1 MIIKKNI
8 FLRILLPIIFISL
21 LLLLSSCLENEPD
34 NRPGAHPY
42 SKWISDDESISF
54 TVDKYGRGIGTM
66 TVGNETINIFFM
78 TGIKQYIEI
87 GLSNDNNEDYN
98 DLIEKWRGDF
108 RKPDEFTAKVIET
121 TYFEPGMKIH
131 FKRIDTE

>member
-1 MIIKKNI
+1 MKKNI
-8 FLRILLPIIFISL
+8 FLRILLAIVFISL

-78 TGIKQYIEI
+78 TGIKQAIEI
-87 GLSNDNNEDYN
+87 WINHNDKL
-98 DLIEKWRGDF
+98 DLIELWRGDF

-131 FKRIDTE
+131 FKRVDTE

>member
-1 MIIKKNI
+1 MKKNI

-34 NRPGAHPY
+34 NRPGAHPD

-54 TVDKYGRGIGTM
+54 TVNEYGEGIGTIS
-66 TVGNETINIFFM
+66 VGDETFNIFFL
-78 TGIKQYIEI
+78 TGTKRAIEI
-87 GLSNDNNEDYN
+87 IRDNDIPWDR
-98 DLIEKWRGDF
+98 IELWRGDF

>member
-1 MIIKKNI
+1 MKKNI

-54 TVDKYGRGIGTM
+54 TVNEYGEGIGTM
-66 TVGNETINIFFM
+66 TVGDETINMFFM
-78 TGIKQYIEI
+78 TGTGKAIEI
-87 GLSNDNNEDYN
+87 WINHNDKL
-98 DLIEKWRGDF
+98 DLIELWRGDF

-131 FKRIDTE
+131 FKRVDTESF